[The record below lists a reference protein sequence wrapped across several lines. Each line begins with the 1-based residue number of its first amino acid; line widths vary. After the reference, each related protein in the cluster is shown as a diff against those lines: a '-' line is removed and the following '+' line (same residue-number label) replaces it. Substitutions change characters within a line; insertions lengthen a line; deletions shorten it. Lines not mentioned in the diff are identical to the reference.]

1 MQVEV
6 DPDIGVSVKTVG
18 ERRKVTVWPENLAI
32 MTPPEYRPGSTI
44 KVSKA
49 TVATRV
55 SPKTIERADAE
66 KTSGALAP
74 DVFDFPY
81 VTLSKLARA

>member
-1 MQVEV
+1 
-6 DPDIGVSVKTVG
+6 VSVKTVG
-18 ERRKVTVWPENLAI
+18 ELRKVTVWPENLAI
-32 MTPPEYRPGSTI
+32 TTPPEYRPESTI

-55 SPKTIERADAE
+55 SPKTIERAGQMR
-66 KTSGALAP
+66 TSGALAP

-81 VTLSKLARA
+81 VTLSKLAGA